1 MKIISSD
8 ADAVGE
14 VIDRARQIH
23 RLIVNGGLALGVA
36 DVEGRTEAILT
47 VLGEDG
53 APGLGVGVTIG
64 ATPRLV
70 DMTDAQEPPAP
81 ARSGATC
88 LSEEHYLDSYGDCV
102 CTARCCN
109 DATGACICLT
119 CTNERHDHG

>member
-1 MKIISSD
+1 MKIISGD

-23 RLIVNGGLALGVA
+23 RLVVNGGLALGVA
-36 DVEGRTEAILT
+36 DVEGKAEAILT

-53 APGLGVGVTIG
+53 GLGVGVTIG
-64 ATPRLV
+64 PTPRLV
-70 DMTDAQEPPAP
+70 DMTDAQPPAP
-81 ARSGATC
+81 ARAGVTC
-88 LSEEHYLDSYGDCV
+88 VSEEHYYEGYEGDCV